1 MDRPHNSIMVIFGAS
16 GDLTKKKLIPS
27 LFELYKQEL
36 LCDDFAIL
44 GVSRT
49 AFTDDQFRQNMF
61 DAVLKY
67 SESKDIDKDILKKFV
82 LNAFYL
88 SINTEDVNDYKFLK
102 DKLDK
107 LNSLKVTHGNY
118 IYYLATPPILYETI
132 VANLGAHHLQ
142 DTPDEHGSKK
152 IIVEKPFGFDFESAR
167 KLNNHLHEIFNENQ
181 IYRIDHYLGKET
193 VQNVLVLRFA
203 NGIFEPMWNRN
214 FIDHVEI
221 TSAESIGVE
230 GRGGYYETS
239 GALRDMIQNHML
251 QIVGFIAMEPPSSF
265 RANAV
270 RNETLK
276 VFQSFR
282 HIKEED
288 VEKFTVRGQYIESV
302 IRGEKVSGYRIEKG
316 VAPDSRIE
324 TYAAIKFF
332 IDNWRWGGVP
342 FYIRA
347 GKRLP
352 TRVTEVVIHFKKTPH
367 HLFSRDN
374 TEQTVNQLII
384 RIQPDEGILFKI
396 GLKQPGAG
404 YKIQNV
410 NMDFHYKEMSD
421 IELPPAYGRLLLD
434 CMRADSTLYARGDAV
449 EECWRFVDPILR
461 QWKENPEIKIYG
473 YPAGTW
479 GPMES
484 FDLFENSKSE
494 WRYPCKNL
502 TDDGL
507 YCEL

>member
-1 MDRPHNSIMVIFGAS
+1 
-16 GDLTKKKLIPS
+16 
-27 LFELYKQEL
+27 
-36 LCDDFAIL
+36 L
-44 GVSRT
+44 GS
-49 AFTDDQFRQNMF
+49 
-61 DAVLKY
+61 
-67 SESKDIDKDILKKFV
+67 FV
-82 LNAFYL
+82 ANAYYL
-88 SINTEDVNDYKFLK
+88 PINTEDVNDYKLLK
-102 DKLDK
+102 EKLDE

-118 IYYLATPPILYETI
+118 IYYLATPPKMYETI
-132 VANLGAHHLQ
+132 VTSLGAYDLQ
-142 DTPDEHGSKK
+142 YTPDEHGSKK
-152 IIVEKPFGFDFESAR
+152 IVIEKPFGSDFDSAR
-167 KLNNHLHEIFNENQ
+167 KLNNHLHEIFKENQ
-181 IYRIDHYLGKET
+181 IFRIDHYLGKET

-221 TSAESIGVE
+221 TSAEFIGVE
-230 GRGGYYETS
+230 GRGGYYEGT

-251 QIVGFIAMEPPSSF
+251 QLAGFIAMEPPSSF

-276 VFQSFR
+276 VFQSLR
-282 HIKEED
+282 RIKEDE
-288 VEKFTVRGQYIESV
+288 VEKYAVRGQYTESLV
-302 IRGEKVSGYRIEKG
+302 RGEKITGYRDEKG
-316 VAPDSRIE
+316 VAPNSRTE
-324 TYAAIKFF
+324 TFAAIKFF

-367 HLFSRDN
+367 HLFAMYNID
-374 TEQTVNQLII
+374 QIVNQLII
-384 RIQPDEGILFKI
+384 RIQPDEGILLKI

-404 YKIQNV
+404 YKIQSI
-410 NMDFHYKEMSD
+410 NMDFHYSD
-421 IELPPAYGRLLLD
+421 ISNVELPPAYGRLLLD
-434 CMRADSTLYARGDAV
+434 CMLADSTLYARGDAV
-449 EECWRFVDPILR
+449 EECWRFVEPILN
-461 QWKENPEIKIYG
+461 QWSTNPDIKIYG